1 MSSEPKVV
9 GYCRQCGKALDES
22 NVRAAHGTIYCE
34 EHVPMTPPMS
44 MPNPETVPPVDA
56 SPYANP
62 YTAPTAPPPMPGTQG
77 YPGQVAPGQ
86 ISPGLAFGLG
96 LIPGVGAIYN
106 GQYAK
111 GLTHVVIFGLFISIL
126 DSGAANGYEPLV
138 ALLMAGFCCYMPF
151 EAYHTALRR
160 QRGQIE
166 DEFSSLLP
174 VHGSSRF
181 PVAPVVLIALGTIFL
196 LHNMNLLDFER
207 WLRYWP
213 VLLIALGAYMLI
225 ARMNT
230 SGSSGSRS
238 GAAERPHDGG
248 GEQ

>member
-1 MSSEPKVV
+1 M
-9 GYCRQCGKALDES
+9 A
-22 NVRAAHGTIYCE
+22 
-34 EHVPMTPPMS
+34 PPP
-44 MPNPETVPPVDA
+44 MPNPQTVPPLDA

-62 YTAPTAPPPMPGTQG
+62 YTAPAPAPLPGTPG
-77 YPGQVAPGQ
+77 DPGQV
-86 ISPGLAFGLG
+86 SPGLAFGLG

-126 DSGAANGYEPLV
+126 SSGPDHGYTPLL

-160 QRGQIE
+160 QRGLSE

-174 VHGSSRF
+174 IHGSSRF

-196 LHNMNLLDFER
+196 LHNLDMIDFER

-213 VLLIALGAYMLI
+213 VLLIALGAYMLV

-230 SGSSGSRS
+230 SGSSRS
-238 GAAERPHDGG
+238 GTPERPRDGG

>member
-1 MSSEPKVV
+1 
-9 GYCRQCGKALDES
+9 
-22 NVRAAHGTIYCE
+22 
-34 EHVPMTPPMS
+34 MTMD
-44 MPNPETVPPVDA
+44 NPQTVPPVETSA
-56 SPYANP
+56 YANP

-77 YPGQVAPGQ
+77 YPGQVFPSQ
-86 ISPGLAFGLG
+86 VSPGLAFGLG

-126 DSGAANGYEPLV
+126 DSGAAQGYEPLV

-160 QRGQIE
+160 QRGEIE

-213 VLLIALGAYMLI
+213 VLLIALGAYMLV

-230 SGSSGSRS
+230 SGSSGSGS
-238 GAAERPHDGG
+238 PAGSSTASSAAERPRDAG

>member
-1 MSSEPKVV
+1 
-9 GYCRQCGKALDES
+9 
-22 NVRAAHGTIYCE
+22 
-34 EHVPMTPPMS
+34 MTPS
-44 MPNPETVPPVDA
+44 TAMPNPETVPPVETSA
-56 SPYANP
+56 YANP
-62 YTAPTAPPPMPGTQG
+62 YTAPGAPPPMPNSQS
-77 YPGQVAPGQ
+77 YPGQGYTGQ
-86 ISPGLAFGLG
+86 VSPSQVSPGLAFGLG

-126 DSGAANGYEPLV
+126 DSGAAHGYEPLV

-160 QRGQIE
+160 QRGEIE
-166 DEFSSLLP
+166 DEFSSLIP

-196 LHNMNLLDFER
+196 LHNLDILDFER
-207 WLRYWP
+207 WVRYWP
-213 VLLIALGAYMLI
+213 VLLIALGAYMLV
-225 ARMNT
+225 ARMNN
-230 SGSSGSRS
+230 SGSGSP
-238 GAAERPHDGG
+238 AASSTPERPRDGG

>member
-1 MSSEPKVV
+1 
-9 GYCRQCGKALDES
+9 
-22 NVRAAHGTIYCE
+22 
-34 EHVPMTPPMS
+34 MTPPMS

-62 YTAPTAPPPMPGTQG
+62 YTAPTAPPPMPG
-77 YPGQVAPGQ
+77 GQ
-86 ISPGLAFGLG
+86 ISPSQVSPGLAFGLG

-126 DSGAANGYEPLV
+126 DSGAAHGYEPLV

-160 QRGQIE
+160 QRGEIE

-174 VHGSSRF
+174 VHGNSRF

-196 LHNMNLLDFER
+196 LHNLDILDFER

-225 ARMNT
+225 SRMNT
-230 SGSSGSRS
+230 AGSAGSASGS
-238 GAAERPHDGG
+238 GAGAGAPERPRDGG

>member
-1 MSSEPKVV
+1 
-9 GYCRQCGKALDES
+9 
-22 NVRAAHGTIYCE
+22 
-34 EHVPMTPPMS
+34 MTPPMS
-44 MPNPETVPPVDA
+44 MPNPQTVPPVEG

-62 YTAPTAPPPMPGTQG
+62 YTAPTPPPPIPGTQG
-77 YPGQVAPGQ
+77 FPVSPDQV
-86 ISPGLAFGLG
+86 SPGLAFGLG

-111 GLTHVVIFGLFISIL
+111 GLTHVVIFGLFVSIL
-126 DSGAANGYEPLV
+126 ANGPDRGYTPLL
-138 ALLMAGFCCYMPF
+138 ALLMVGFCCYMPF

-181 PVAPVVLIALGTIFL
+181 PVAPVVLIALGAIFL
-196 LHNMNLLDFER
+196 LHNLDMIHLER
-207 WLRYWP
+207 WLPYWP

-230 SGSSGSRS
+230 SGSGSDTNGSRS
-238 GAAERPHDGG
+238 GAAPERPSDGG
-248 GEQ
+248 GER

>member
-1 MSSEPKVV
+1 MS
-9 GYCRQCGKALDES
+9 
-22 NVRAAHGTIYCE
+22 
-34 EHVPMTPPMS
+34 
-44 MPNPETVPPVDA
+44 NPETVPPVDA
-56 SPYANP
+56 SPYTNP
-62 YTAPTAPPPMPGTQG
+62 YTAPTAPPPMPNSQS
-77 YPGQVAPGQ
+77 YPGQVSPSQ
-86 ISPGLAFGLG
+86 VSPGLAFGLG

-225 ARMNT
+225 SRMNT
-230 SGSSGSRS
+230 SGSSGSS
-238 GAAERPHDGG
+238 GPGATVRPRDGG

>member
-1 MSSEPKVV
+1 MRKGARRIQRPLCPRNNLLR
-9 GYCRQCGKALDES
+9 GAR
-22 NVRAAHGTIYCE
+22 TI
-34 EHVPMTPPMS
+34 H
-44 MPNPETVPPVDA
+44 VDA
-56 SPYANP
+56 QSRDRPARRRLVLRQSVHGP
-62 YTAPTAPPPMPGTQG
+62 DGASADAGHIGLPRADFAQPGF
-77 YPGQVAPGQ
+77 
-86 ISPGLAFGLG
+86 PGLAFGLG

-160 QRGQIE
+160 QRGEIE

-181 PVAPVVLIALGTIFL
+181 PVAPVVLIALGAIFL
-196 LHNMNLLDFER
+196 LHNLNLLDFER

-213 VLLIALGAYMLI
+213 VLLIALGAYMLM
-225 ARMNT
+225 ARLNT
-230 SGSSGSRS
+230 AGSSASGSGRGSRTP
-238 GAAERPHDGG
+238 ERPRDAG